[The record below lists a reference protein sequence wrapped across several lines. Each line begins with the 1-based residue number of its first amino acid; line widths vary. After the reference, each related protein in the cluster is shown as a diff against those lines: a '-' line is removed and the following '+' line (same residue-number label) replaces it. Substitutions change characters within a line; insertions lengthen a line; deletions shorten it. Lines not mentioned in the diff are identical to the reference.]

1 MAKASRHQAIR
12 EILAGSQIW
21 SQEELRSAL
30 EKRGITTT
38 QATLSRDVYGMGLV
52 KGPNGYTLP
61 NAEVPEPEGPNVD
74 QSIRTFAVGVKQA
87 QNLLV
92 LRTTA
97 GSAQPVAA
105 AIDSDE
111 LPEVVGTV
119 GGDDT
124 VLVICPDTVEAGRV
138 LQRLQELM
146 A

>member
-1 MAKASRHQAIR
+1 MAKAARHQAIR
-12 EILAGSQIW
+12 EIVADSRIW
-21 SQEELRSAL
+21 SQEELRRAL
-30 EKRGITTT
+30 DKRGIGAT
-38 QATLSRDVYGMGLV
+38 QATLSRDIYEMGLV

-61 NAEVPEPEGPNVD
+61 NVEMAEPEGPSMD
-74 QSIRTFAVGVKQA
+74 QSIRTFTLGVKQA

-111 LPEVVGTV
+111 WPEVVGTV

>member
-1 MAKASRHQAIR
+1 MSKVSRQQAIR
-12 EILAGSQIW
+12 EIVVESQVW
-21 SQEELRSAL
+21 SQEELRRVL
-30 EKRGITTT
+30 EKRGISAT
-38 QATLSRDVYGMGLV
+38 QATLSRDIYEIGLV
-52 KGPNGYTLP
+52 KGQNGYTLP
-61 NAEVPEPEGPNVD
+61 NSEVVEPEGPDAD
-74 QSIRTFAVGVKQA
+74 QSIRTFTLGIKQA

-111 LPEVVGTV
+111 WPEVVGTV

-138 LQRLQELM
+138 LRKLQELI